1 MIAVANLFEIA
12 SKKKY
17 RFPYKGMISTE
28 DLWDL
33 TPAQLDVVYK
43 TLNKNLKAQG
53 EESLLAEDSVDET
66 LANMIEIVKHVFAVK
81 QEEIKARKEAV
92 ENAEKRKRILEV
104 IAQKQDE
111 ALHDLSEADL
121 QKMLEELK

>member
-1 MIAVANLFEIA
+1 MADLFEIA

-17 RFPYKGMISTE
+17 RFPYRGMISTE

-33 TPAQLDVVYK
+33 SPEQLDTVYK
-43 TLNKNLKAQG
+43 TLNKNVKAQG
-53 EESLLAEDSVDET
+53 EESLLAEGAVDET

-81 QEEIKARKEAV
+81 QEEIKAHKAV
-92 ENAEKRKRILEV
+92 VEKAEKRERIKEI

-111 ALHDLSEADL
+111 ALHGLSEADL
-121 QKMLEELK
+121 LKMLEELK

>member
-1 MIAVANLFEIA
+1 MANLFEIA

-33 TPAQLDVVYK
+33 SPDQLDLVYK
-43 TLNKNLKAQG
+43 TLNKNVKAQG
-53 EESLLAEDSVDET
+53 EESLLAESSVDEN
-66 LANMIEIVKHVFAVK
+66 LANMIEIVKHIFAVK
-81 QEEIKARKEAV
+81 QDEIKARQEAA
-92 ENAEKRKRILEV
+92 ENARKRKRILEV

>member
-1 MIAVANLFEIA
+1 MANLFEIA

>member
-1 MIAVANLFEIA
+1 MANLFEIA

-33 TPAQLDVVYK
+33 SPDQLDLVYK
-43 TLNKNLKAQG
+43 TLNKNVKAQG
-53 EESLLAEDSVDET
+53 EESLLAESSVDEN
-66 LANMIEIVKHVFAVK
+66 LANMIEIVKHIFAVK
-81 QEEIKARKEAV
+81 QEEIKARQEAA
-92 ENAEKRKRILEV
+92 ENARKRKRILEV